1 MTHAEERA
9 IIRELAK
16 KTLEIANLPVMKE
29 RENLW
34 YAHNALKGARP
45 VIVMEMLTFED
56 DLLPPPRCESP
67 MGRRM
72 EKALQRAIV
81 NHELIDDD
89 KVVSAGFE
97 VPLEIKIRKFDLD
110 EVREY
115 AEDFTGHLLGFR
127 ERHAIRDLEEDFP
140 KLRHSTYR
148 FDREATES
156 YKAFAGDVLGD
167 LMPVV
172 EKNKSL
178 EWHFGISQRI
188 IELMGM
194 ESLMIAMADCPETVL
209 ALYNFVAD
217 DMMDLLRWQEE
228 NGLTRANNGN
238 DYAGAGSYGFTRELS
253 PGEPLVS
260 RMLWG
265 NMNSQETVSISP
277 RMYHELV
284 FPAYERLAKEFGLL
298 YYGCCEPVH
307 SVWGDVS
314 RLHGLRKVSVSP
326 WCDEVFMGEAL
337 RGGGV
342 IYSRKP
348 SPNYIGV
355 GRALDE
361 EAYAKHIGHTLHS
374 AKGCALEI
382 IHRDIYTLGG
392 DPGKA
397 GRAVRIIRRE
407 IERLWQ

>member
-1 MTHAEERA
+1 MTYTQEKTYL
-9 IIRELAK
+9 RELAK
-16 KTLEIANLPVMKE
+16 QVIEIANLPVMKE
-29 RENLW
+29 REALW
-34 YAHNALKGARP
+34 YAHNALKGERP

-56 DLLPPPRCESP
+56 DLLPPPRCASP
-67 MGRRM
+67 FGCRM
-72 EKALQRAIV
+72 EKTLQRAIV
-81 NHELIDDD
+81 NHEKIDDD
-89 KVVSAGFE
+89 KVISAEFE
-97 VPLEIKIRKFDLD
+97 VPLAIEIRKFGLD

-115 AEDFTGHLLGFR
+115 ARDATGHLLGFR
-127 ERHAIRDLEEDFP
+127 EQHAIQDLEEDFP
-140 KLRHSTYR
+140 KLRHSVYR
-148 FDREATES
+148 FDQEATES

-194 ESLMIAMADCPETVL
+194 EGLMIAMADCPEAVR
-209 ALYNFVAD
+209 ALYDFVAD
-217 DMMDLLRWQEE
+217 DMTQLLRWQEE
-228 NGLTRANNGN
+228 NGLLRANHGN
-238 DYAGAGSYGFTRELS
+238 DYAGAGSYGFTRELN
-253 PGEPLVS
+253 PKEPVVS
-260 RMLWG
+260 SMLWG

-284 FPAYERLAKEFGLL
+284 FPAYERLAREFGLL

-307 SVWGDVS
+307 PVWGDVS

-326 WCDEVFMGEAL
+326 WCDEGFMGEAL
-337 RGGGV
+337 RGGRV

-355 GRALDE
+355 GRTLDE
-361 EAYAKHIGHTLHS
+361 EAYREHIDHTLRC
-374 AKGCALEI
+374 ANGCELEI

-392 DPGKA
+392 DPEKA
-397 GRAVRIIRRE
+397 GRAVKIIRRE
-407 IERLWQ
+407 IEQLWQ